1 MQLAQM
7 CDLTRDMDMT
17 ATFDSMRLRLHA
29 QLTTAVDGSTVAR
42 VYEMFICQWVG
53 TPNKRLRLL
62 YRSTHDGPSYGD
74 LLRCV
79 GSTKGLVFVVRKN
92 QYVFGAYISEGIK
105 LPDAPMLYNRYE
117 CGGWQFCLAGNFD
130 TPTKVEVPQAHVY
143 VAGSEGAGEICGNI
157 SIEGSQGYTKFSFL
171 CLGYSETDMR
181 FSADMRFC
189 CQGIDVRELPTGYR
203 GHVYEP
209 DLFPCTAGFSGSHTR
224 FLADE
229 LEVLCLV

>member
-1 MQLAQM
+1 
-7 CDLTRDMDMT
+7 
-17 ATFDSMRLRLHA
+17 MRLRLHA

-130 TPTKVEVPQAHVY
+130 TPTKVE
-143 VAGSEGAGEICGNI
+143 
-157 SIEGSQGYTKFSFL
+157 
-171 CLGYSETDMR
+171 
-181 FSADMRFC
+181 
-189 CQGIDVRELPTGYR
+189 GIDVRELPTGYR